1 MTRGVLIEAGFN
13 ISLTYI
19 LFLLSSTQN
28 LRKENNVSKPGGFFD
43 LDGTFV
49 RWQWSHAWIVALA
62 NAGLIERV
70 VLDRTDEALV
80 AYRKRQGDFDVFVN
94 EMVQTFFDEER
105 LVGVRVSDVEYVSQ
119 RLAVDGGD
127 YVHVF
132 ARELNE
138 AARELGY
145 VCAIVTGSPTIAAR
159 AFADKHGIPIVLG
172 TNLPNDGQ
180 RYTGGNVSHWM
191 GRKHI
196 AVQQIA
202 KEHDIDLSRSFAIGD
217 SEGDAKM
224 FERVGYPIAFNPNMG
239 LKRLAHGKWPIVV
252 ERKLI
257 YATSWSKKGRY
268 VQADLVDCLP
278 APLGEALTNR
288 LNKLELLA

>member
-1 MTRGVLIEAGFN
+1 MRTLKG
-13 ISLTYI
+13 
-19 LFLLSSTQN
+19 
-28 LRKENNVSKPGGFFD
+28 VSKMKKHFVFFD
-43 LDGTFV
+43 LDGTLL
-49 RWQWSHAWIVALA
+49 RWQWFHAWIIFLVK
-62 NAGLIERV
+62 AGLIERV
-70 VLDRTDEALV
+70 VLQRSKKALT
-80 AYRKRQGDFDVFVN
+80 AYRKRSGDFEQFIN
-94 EMVQTFFDEER
+94 EIVVAFFDEHR
-105 LVGVRVSDVEYVSQ
+105 MSGVRISDVEYASR
-119 RLAVDGGD
+119 RLAEKGSD

-132 ARELNE
+132 TRELNL
-138 AARELGY
+138 AAKEIGY
-145 VCAIVTGSPTIAAR
+145 RCAIITGSPTIAAR
-159 AFADKHGIPIVLG
+159 AFAERHDIPIVMG
-172 TNLPNDGQ
+172 TDLPNDGK
-180 RYTGGNVSHWM
+180 RFTDGPIVEWLH
-191 GRKHI
+191 RKDEAI
-196 AVQQIA
+196 EYLA
-202 KEHDIDLSRSFAIGD
+202 KKYGIDLQQSVAIGD